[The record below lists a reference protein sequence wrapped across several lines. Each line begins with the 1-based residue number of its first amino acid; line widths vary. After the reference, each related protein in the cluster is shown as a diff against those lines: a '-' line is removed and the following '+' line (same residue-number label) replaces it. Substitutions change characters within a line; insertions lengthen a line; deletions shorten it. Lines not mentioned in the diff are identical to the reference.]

1 MTKVQKTEYA
11 TRLTCEEARNALVKE
26 NNPITSF
33 ETVPIRSSLNRI
45 LHEDMLCPVNVPNHT
60 NSAMDGYAIQFSEV
74 INHEKT
80 SYELKGSAFAGRP
93 FGHPIAGNTAVKIM
107 TGAAMPEG
115 ADTVII
121 LEDAEEKNNQ
131 ITFKGIAKKGQNVR
145 LAGEDLKAGQ
155 VFLEAGRRL
164 TASDIGLI
172 ASVGISEVRVRR
184 KVKVAFFST
193 GDELKSLGESLN
205 VGEIYDSNRYTLYG
219 LLKDFGAEIQD
230 LGVVKDNPSEL
241 RKTLLGASKNNDAVI
256 TSGGVSVGEADH
268 IKSVLA
274 SIGKINFWKILM
286 KPGRPLA
293 FGKIGESS
301 FFGLPGNPVSV
312 MITFMQFVQPALSKI
327 AGETRRSPIEITARS
342 TYRIRKSPGRTEFQR
357 GILSF
362 DENGNA
368 IVSPLTAQGSGI
380 LSSMTEANAL
390 IHLPEECGEIE
401 VGAMVRVQPFSLRV

>member
-1 MTKVQKTEYA
+1 MTKVQPTEYA
-11 TRLTCEEARNALVKE
+11 TRLTCEEARNTLLKKSKE
-26 NNPITSF
+26 ITSF
-33 ETVPIRSSLNRI
+33 ESVPIRSSLNRI
-45 LHEDMLCPVNVPNHT
+45 LHEDLLCPVNVPNHT
-60 NSAMDGYAIQFSEV
+60 NSAMDGYAIQFSNMANTE
-74 INHEKT
+74 NT
-80 SYELKGSAFAGRP
+80 PYELKGSAFAGRP
-93 FGHPIAGNTAVKIM
+93 FSDSVAGNVTIKIM
-107 TGAAMPEG
+107 TGAAMPDG

-131 ITFKGIAKKGQNVR
+131 VTFKGIAKRGQNVR

-155 VFLEAGRRL
+155 VFLKSGRRL

-172 ASVGISEVRVRR
+172 ASVGISKVKVRR
-184 KVKVAFFST
+184 KIKVAFFST
-193 GDELKSLGESLN
+193 GDELKSLGQSLN

-230 LGVVKDNPSEL
+230 LGVVKDNPAEL
-241 RKTLLGASKNNDAVI
+241 EKTLLSASKNNDAVI

-274 SIGKINFWKILM
+274 SVGEINFWKILM

-293 FGKIGESS
+293 FGKIGDSS

-327 AGETRRSPIEITARS
+327 SGETRRSPIEITARS
-342 TYRIRKSPGRTEFQR
+342 SNKIKKIPGRTEFQR

-362 DENGNA
+362 DKNGDA
-368 IVSPLTAQGSGI
+368 IVSPLNAQGSGI

-390 IHLPEECGEIE
+390 IHLPAECGTIE
-401 VGAMVRVQPFSLRV
+401 VGAIVRVQPFSLQI